1 MASLRVA
8 TIFGWI
14 GATTIASFGGTTSS
28 SFFGALVIMLASFV
42 VSSIKIR
49 FESARSASAD
59 MPPSAFVSDCPSSE
73 LASSSSAFFFDMRI
87 DSSFF
92 ISLVQPVMSVGA
104 ERFDASSLVDRS
116 NSTLAGGLLLSDDSV
131 SSDSSS
137 STGGLLSTDS
147 TTADSLLLLPLTRG
161 TRSIF
166 FFRSGTPATL
176 APPSIAASI
185 WAATWS
191 MSSNAAIA
199 STAAA
204 AVIFKLM
211 NPLRLCSSASARS
224 TMRPRTSNALSRRL
238 GLLWESVPAGGGVFH
253 GCCMLDF
260 CSTTP
265 LFRFLAAESNEDGAE
280 MRRES
285 DPPY

>member
-1 MASLRVA
+1 
-8 TIFGWI
+8 
-14 GATTIASFGGTTSS
+14 
-28 SFFGALVIMLASFV
+28 
-42 VSSIKIR
+42 
-49 FESARSASAD
+49 
-59 MPPSAFVSDCPSSE
+59 
-73 LASSSSAFFFDMRI
+73 
-87 DSSFF
+87 
-92 ISLVQPVMSVGA
+92 MSVGA

-131 SSDSSS
+131 SSDSS
-137 STGGLLSTDS
+137 TGDLSSTDS

-238 GLLWESVPAGGGVFH
+238 GLLWESVPAGGGGVQW
-253 GCCMLDF
+253 L
-260 CSTTP
+260 
-265 LFRFLAAESNEDGAE
+265 LYA
-280 MRRES
+280 
-285 DPPY
+285 